1 MKSFV
6 ISYVIKVDGERF
18 SGTTSEWAAS
28 AADAEAA
35 CREYL
40 EWSYASAKSFQ
51 IVELGVV

>member
-6 ISYVIKVDGERF
+6 ISYVIKVNGERL

-28 AADAEAA
+28 AVDAEAA